1 MDVTEAP
8 RTRIALVGAGR
19 MGQVHLAALQSSDE
33 ITVVAVVEPF
43 AVTRERLQAEGLVV
57 YETVRQLLDA
67 ESLDGALIA
76 APTDQHPELVA
87 TFAAAGIP
95 MLCEKP
101 VGVRPADA
109 ERATRAAADAGVL
122 LQVGYWRR
130 FVPELRQ
137 LREQIA
143 AGELGQ
149 ICLLSCM
156 QWDSELPSEEFRS
169 HSGGIMVDMGVHE
182 FDQVRWLLGDE
193 FDSIVAVPAGPS
205 TQPRPATDPD
215 SAVLL
220 ARTSGGAGV
229 TISLDGTFRTATRAG
244 LRCGEPAATRASPSC
259 GTRRAMACSTFRC
272 AARRRR
278 SRGPSAG
285 VSVRAR
291 RRPTRSPRS
300 WSPRGRLKPLRADE
314 VGAVDPLIANLGGSG
329 TTAPRGRT

>member
-1 MDVTEAP
+1 MTNAT

-19 MGQVHLAALQSSDE
+19 MGQVHLGALQSSDE

-43 AVTRERLQAEGLVV
+43 AATRELLQAEGLDV
-57 YETVRQLLDA
+57 YESVQALLDA
-67 ESLDGALIA
+67 ASFDGVLIA

-101 VGVRPADA
+101 VGVRPEDT

-130 FVPELRQ
+130 FVPELRR
-137 LREQIA
+137 LREQIG

-149 ICLLSCM
+149 ISLLSCM
-156 QWDSELPSEEFRS
+156 QWDSELPSEQFRS

-193 FDSIVAVPAGPS
+193 FESISAVPAGPS

-215 SAVLL
+215 SVVLL
-220 ARTSGGAGV
+220 ATTSRATAV
-229 TISLDGTFRTATRAG
+229 TISLGRQFPHSDSCWVEVWGTKGYARIPFMWDTAGEQVFRDSMRRQAEAFARAVDGDVCGGAQADDAVAAQLVAARATRA
-244 LRCGEPAATRASPSC
+244 
-259 GTRRAMACSTFRC
+259 
-272 AARRRR
+272 
-278 SRGPSAG
+278 
-285 VSVRAR
+285 
-291 RRPTRSPRS
+291 
-300 WSPRGRLKPLRADE
+300 
-314 VGAVDPLIANLGGSG
+314 LGG
-329 TTAPRGRT
+329 

>member
-1 MDVTEAP
+1 LPVTGPA

-19 MGQVHLAALQSSDE
+19 MGQVHLAALRSSDE

-43 AVTRERLQAEGLVV
+43 AETRERLAAEGLVV
-57 YETVRQLLDA
+57 YESVQELLDA
-67 ESLDGALIA
+67 ASLDAALIA

-87 TFAAAGIP
+87 SFAAAGIP

-109 ERATRAAADAGVL
+109 ERATRAAAHAGVL

-149 ICLLSCM
+149 ISLLSCM
-156 QWDSELPSEEFRS
+156 QWDSELPSEQFRS

-193 FDSIVAVPAGPS
+193 FESIVAVPAGPS

-215 SAVLL
+215 STVVL
-220 ARTSGGAGV
+220 ATTSGGAAV
-229 TISLDGTFRTATRAG
+229 TISLGRRFPHPDSCWVEVWGTTGYARIPFMWGAEGEHVFRVSMRRQAEAFARAVG
-244 LRCGEPAATRASPSC
+244 GGVCEGAQAHDAIAAQLV
-259 GTRRAMACSTFRC
+259 
-272 AARRRR
+272 AARAAEALKR
-278 SRGPSAG
+278 S
-285 VSVRAR
+285 
-291 RRPTRSPRS
+291 
-300 WSPRGRLKPLRADE
+300 
-314 VGAVDPLIANLGGSG
+314 
-329 TTAPRGRT
+329 